1 VNTDDA
7 KKSLRTIIDREK
19 LMTRPEGCPAC
30 GHRFNLGDPVVL
42 ACGAW
47 GQQPKLIHESD
58 AVFDA
63 KNNRYVER
71 KCFEAGR

>member
-1 VNTDDA
+1 MNMDA

-19 LMTRPEGCPAC
+19 MMSNPEGCPAC
-30 GHRFNLGDPVVL
+30 GHRFTLGDPVVL

-47 GQQPKLIHESD
+47 GDEMKLIHESD
-58 AVFDA
+58 AVFDSN
-63 KNNRYVER
+63 NNRYVER